1 MSEALATMAPR
12 SLVLGPPPALGHLTI
27 ASPELLERRALLDRI
42 DRKFVASRV
51 QLEGLLARLGA
62 GYHVLG
68 SAGSG
73 QVWARYETCYYDTDS
88 LDAFHEHL
96 RGRRPRYKIRVR
108 KHVDRKRAFLEIKR
122 KNLGERTA
130 KHRLERD
137 YESDELSPAELEFI
151 RQRTP
156 FDVTRLRPSVWTN
169 FQRATFLGTETDERL
184 TIDLGLVFARN
195 GEERPEHE
203 LVIIELKQPRC
214 SHASPVDRLLHDLGV
229 RERSMSKY
237 CAGVASLHEDARP
250 RFRELFLKRLARMKR
265 WKSI

>member
-1 MSEALATMAPR
+1 MNHLPVFLAQQ
-12 SLVLGPPPALGHLTI
+12 PPTLGHLPVAT
-27 ASPELLERRALLDRI
+27 PELLERRALLDRI
-42 DRKFVASRV
+42 DRKFVANRA
-51 QLEGLLARLGA
+51 QLELLLARLGA
-62 GYHVLG
+62 SYHLL
-68 SAGSG
+68 AGTGAG
-73 QVWARYETCYYDTDS
+73 QGWARYETCYYDTDE

-108 KHVDRKRAFLEIKR
+108 KHVDRQKAFLEIKR

-130 KHRLERD
+130 KHRLDRD
-137 YESDELSPAELEFI
+137 YDRVDLSQTELEFI
-151 RQRTP
+151 QRHTP

-169 FQRATFLGTETDERL
+169 FHRATFLGTDTNERL

-195 GEERPEHE
+195 GMEKPEHE

-214 SHASPVDRLLHDLGV
+214 SHASPIDRALHELGV

-250 RFRELFLKRLARMKR
+250 RLRALFLKRLARMKR